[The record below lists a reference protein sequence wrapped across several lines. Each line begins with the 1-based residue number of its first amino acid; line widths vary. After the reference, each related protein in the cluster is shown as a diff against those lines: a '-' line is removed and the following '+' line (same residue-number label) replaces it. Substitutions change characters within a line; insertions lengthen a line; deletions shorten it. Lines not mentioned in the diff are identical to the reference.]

1 LPYQPGMAR
10 AESTA
15 GYDHHDRH
23 VHVHLT
29 DPNATYY
36 DLVTEFLQAAGKAPD
51 WFWRLVGSFGAH
63 ESEKLEEII
72 SSAFEAG
79 AFISHD
85 HPEDVEFEWVTEEQC
100 EEERRAGEAPP
111 EDEEAPE
118 EEAPTPPGRAPKRSA
133 DGPPA

>member
-1 LPYQPGMAR
+1 MAR
-10 AESTA
+10 IESSG
-15 GYDHHDRH
+15 GYNHSDRH

-29 DPNATYY
+29 DVHATYY

-51 WFWRLVGSFGAH
+51 WYWRLVGSFGGH

-79 AFISHD
+79 AFIGHD

-100 EEERRAGEAPP
+100 EEERRASEFP
-111 EDEEAPE
+111 EVEEQAPE
-118 EEAPTPPGRAPKRSA
+118 PPAPAARAPRHA
-133 DGPPA
+133 PAGNGSPA

>member
-1 LPYQPGMAR
+1 MAR
-10 AESTA
+10 PESTA
-15 GYDHHDRH
+15 GHDHQDRH

-29 DPNATYY
+29 DARATYY

-85 HPEDVEFEWVTEEQC
+85 HPEDVDFEWVTEAQC
-100 EEERRAGEAPP
+100 EAERQSSDGPEEEEA
-111 EDEEAPE
+111 APE
-118 EEAPTPPGRAPKRSA
+118 EGAPSPHRAAPSG
-133 DGPPA
+133 GPV

>member
-1 LPYQPGMAR
+1 MAR

-15 GYDHHDRH
+15 GNDQSDRH

-29 DPNATYY
+29 DEHATYY

-51 WFWRLVGSFGAH
+51 WYWRLVGSFGPQ

-79 AFISHD
+79 AFIAHD
-85 HPEDVEFEWVTEEQC
+85 HPEDVDFEWVTEEQC
-100 EEERRAGEAPP
+100 EEERRAAEAADEEPEMADEGSEEGAEAP
-111 EDEEAPE
+111 A
-118 EEAPTPPGRAPKRSA
+118 RAPRRPGA
-133 DGPPA
+133 DREPV

>member
-1 LPYQPGMAR
+1 MAR
-10 AESTA
+10 AESSG

-23 VHVHLT
+23 VHVHLA
-29 DPNATYY
+29 DARATYY

-51 WFWRLVGSFGAH
+51 WYWRLVGSFGPH

-85 HPEDVEFEWVTEEQC
+85 HPEDVEFEWVTEEEC
-100 EEERRAGEAPP
+100 EDERRAAEEPP
-111 EDEEAPE
+111 PE
-118 EEAPTPPGRAPKRSA
+118 EEAPPADADSGHPSRRPVSSAGPG
-133 DGPPA
+133 G

>member
-1 LPYQPGMAR
+1 MAR
-10 AESTA
+10 VESA
-15 GYDHHDRH
+15 GGYDHSNRH

-29 DPNATYY
+29 DAHATYY

-51 WFWRLVGSFGAH
+51 WYWRLVGSFGSH

-85 HPEDVEFEWVTEEQC
+85 HAEDIDFEWVTEEQC
-100 EEERRAGEAPP
+100 EEERRAGETEEA
-111 EDEEAPE
+111 EGAEEAPSP
-118 EEAPTPPGRAPKRSA
+118 PTRGPKRASSD
-133 DGPPA
+133 DGPVT

>member
-1 LPYQPGMAR
+1 MAR

-15 GYDHHDRH
+15 GYDQSDRH

-29 DPNATYY
+29 DEHATYY

-51 WFWRLVGSFGAH
+51 WYWRLVGSFGPH

-79 AFISHD
+79 AFVAHD
-85 HPEDVEFEWVTEEQC
+85 HPEDVDFEWVTEEQC
-100 EEERRAGEAPP
+100 EEERRSAEASEEEQAAVDEADEEPAPSDRRRAGPP
-111 EDEEAPE
+111 EH
-118 EEAPTPPGRAPKRSA
+118 GSA
-133 DGPPA
+133 

>member
-1 LPYQPGMAR
+1 MAR

-15 GYDHHDRH
+15 GYNHSDRH

-29 DPNATYY
+29 DPHATYY

-51 WFWRLVGSFGAH
+51 WFWRLVGSFGSH

-79 AFISHD
+79 AFIAHD
-85 HPEDVEFEWVTEEQC
+85 HGEDIDFEWVTEEQC
-100 EEERRAGEAPP
+100 EEERRAA
-111 EDEEAPE
+111 EAPE
-118 EEAPTPPGRAPKRSA
+118 EEEAEGAPTPPSRAPRRSA
-133 DGPPA
+133 SDDGPVA